1 MKIKQK
7 KIKILNNKQCLFT
20 IRVNLHIFISKIFE
34 IRLNK
39 HSIKY
44 FFFKLAVYWISNRQ
58 NKINGD
64 NIQFYLKVYNTKC
77 HKYNSNWNVPLQF
90 AISVM
95 FLLCHFAL
103 KNLNFQFTCDSNC
116 VDKLDKTTLILIF
129 LFPFLKLNFSN
140 KIFID
145 QTVFHSIMKLAR
157 LGELTE

>member
-1 MKIKQK
+1 MKMQCGIKLINTLIKYNWIVWGMEIWFISVKIRLKIKQK

-95 FLLCHFAL
+95 FLLCHF
-103 KNLNFQFTCDSNC
+103 
-116 VDKLDKTTLILIF
+116 
-129 LFPFLKLNFSN
+129 
-140 KIFID
+140 
-145 QTVFHSIMKLAR
+145 
-157 LGELTE
+157 